1 MFKNMTAMGITIILL
16 AIVTVASAEK
26 ATELFIPIG
35 KSPGLSGK
43 YLVTGR
49 IEQVNAQN
57 KTISMSGEAGE
68 YTVRISD
75 QTMIFLD
82 KSKMKQANQ
91 YGNFSDFKKGT
102 VVEVRFEKDERGQPA
117 EWVKIQM
124 SQ

>member
-1 MFKNMTAMGITIILL
+1 MFKYMTAMGITIILL

-75 QTMIFLD
+75 RTMIFLD
-82 KSKMKQANQ
+82 RSKMKQANQ
-91 YGNFSDFKKGT
+91 YGNFSDFKTGML
-102 VVEVRFEKDERGQPA
+102 VEVRFEKDERGQPA

-124 SQ
+124 VQ

>member
-91 YGNFSDFKKGT
+91 YGNFSDFKKGML
-102 VVEVRFEKDERGQPA
+102 VEVRFEKDERGQPA

-124 SQ
+124 VQ

>member
-1 MFKNMTAMGITIILL
+1 MFKYMTAMGIIIILL